1 MAARLRVSLAT
12 AVFVFSIGRMICIW
26 QASSMS
32 IFGLSSDA
40 RQIPGGLPVCSECSP
55 SGTLGRFNVVVRV
68 TGEEVHTMNIK
79 EWDGSW

>member
-1 MAARLRVSLAT
+1 
-12 AVFVFSIGRMICIW
+12 
-26 QASSMS
+26 MS
-32 IFGLSSDA
+32 ILGLSSDA